1 MSLFTPPLQ
10 DARPHPAARSRER
23 TPTFRVPVHPLLLIL
38 GISAVLRFWQLGT
51 TPILYFDSGAYLGEG
66 RFLASAA
73 MRAADALVYPAAGAP
88 NNLAARIVQATA
100 SGTEGHPPD
109 LAKPGHSI
117 LLALA
122 ILALGPTTLAAGVV
136 PALAGLGTIA
146 GTYGLGSLLWNRRV
160 AIVGSL
166 LLAFSTEHL
175 VYSREPLVESTGL
188 LFATLATLMYARC
201 VLDPR
206 GGSMRGLCAAGA
218 LFGLSFACNNRL
230 AYLPVSLALLE
241 LMVWRRDGWRRWQRQ
256 VRRAAAL
263 CVGFAAPLV
272 LIEAGFLGAQAV
284 AYSAGATP
292 GFLDYA
298 HQFVNF
304 ARMNP
309 TSRARLDQWPTFF
322 VDLGLMDG
330 LALLGLFLFGGL
342 LIIARRS
349 RSRCDLLVAAFLL
362 VPLVLFT
369 VYSSGEIRMR
379 NFSYVL
385 PWVMLVAASGLW
397 WIVDRLPHSRLLGA
411 AAIGALVVLALPR
424 DLAVIDAPSAMP
436 DLLVALQDQGN
447 PRAASTN
454 GPVLSYY
461 VGEDRTNARLRDAFI
476 NTDMDLAQVTADYPY
491 VVVDMQ
497 GYWSPTPIT
506 DAASR
511 SVAIFQEPN
520 GNDVL
525 FLADVLESQGTS
537 WGEWADLL
545 DRWNRDRGS
554 ATLLRLYR
562 SSDLSGGAI
571 DTTW

>member
-1 MSLFTPPLQ
+1 
-10 DARPHPAARSRER
+10 
-23 TPTFRVPVHPLLLIL
+23 LLIL
-38 GISAVLRFWQLGT
+38 GISAVLRFWQLGAM
-51 TPILYFDSGAYLGEG
+51 PILYFDSGAYLGEG

-73 MRAADALVYPAAGAP
+73 TRAVDALVHPAEGAP
-88 NNLAARIVQATA
+88 DNPLARVVQTVA

-122 ILALGPTTLAAGVV
+122 ILALGPTTLAAGLV

-146 GTYGLGSLLWNRRV
+146 GTYGIGNLLWNRRV
-160 AIVGSL
+160 AVVGAL
-166 LLAFSTEHL
+166 LLAFSAEHL
-175 VYSREPLVESTGL
+175 VYSREPMVESTGL
-188 LFATLATLMYARC
+188 LFATLATLAYARC

-206 GGSMRGLCAAGA
+206 GGSMRALCVAGA
-218 LFGLSFACNNRL
+218 LFGFSFACNNRL
-230 AYLPVSLALLE
+230 GYLPVSLGLLE
-241 LMVWRRDGWRRWQRQ
+241 LMVWRRNGWRQWQLQ

-263 CVGFAAPLV
+263 GVGFVAPLAI
-272 LIEAGFLGAQAV
+272 IEAGFLGAQAV
-284 AYSAGATP
+284 AYGAGATP

-309 TSRARLDQWPTFF
+309 ASRARLDQWPTFF

-330 LALLGLFLFGGL
+330 LALLGLFLLGGAL
-342 LIIARRS
+342 MIARQS

-397 WIVDRLPHSRLLGA
+397 WIADRLPRSRLFGATALGVL
-411 AAIGALVVLALPR
+411 LVVALPQ
-424 DLAVIDAPSAMP
+424 DLAVISAPSAMP
-436 DLLVALQDQGN
+436 DLLVALQDQGS

-461 VGEDRTNARLRDAFI
+461 LGEDRTNARLRDAFI
-476 NTDMDLAQVTADYPY
+476 NTDVDLANTIADYPY
-491 VVVDMQ
+491 TVVDMQ
-497 GYWSPTPIT
+497 GYWSPSPVT

-511 SVAIFQEPN
+511 SVPVFQEPN

-537 WGEWADLL
+537 WGEWRDLL
-545 DRWNRDRGS
+545 ERWSRDRDS
-554 ATLLRLYR
+554 ATQLRLYR
-562 SSDLSGGAI
+562 SSDLSGR
-571 DTTW
+571 